1 MRAAGITEYRGA
13 VTPLELPTPTAVAA
27 DQVMIEVYAA
37 GVANWDEIVRNGGWN
52 VGSVPPMALGVA
64 ASGIVREVGR
74 SVSRFSPGDEVLT
87 HSVPLQQ
94 GTWAELF
101 VAREEHVAHKPPGIA
116 WSEAA
121 LFPVPALT
129 AYQVL
134 SEALAIFSK
143 PGDALLVHGAGGV
156 TGGMLVAL
164 ASDMGARVIATAG
177 PRSMDRVRGY
187 GANIIVDYHAPD
199 WQSRGRAAS
208 RGRLHAVANAVPGA
222 ASTLMALVDEGGRL
236 ATITGDPPSTERGIQ
251 VIDYYVH
258 PDGAALEQIAIR
270 FAERGLSI
278 PLAATYE
285 LSTAD
290 MALADAVSGKSAGGI
305 TITVH

>member
-64 ASGIVREVGR
+64 ASGVVRVVGR
-74 SVSRFSPGDEVLT
+74 NVSRFSPGDEVLT

-101 VAREEHVAHKPPGIA
+101 VAREEHVAHKPSTIG

-129 AYQVL
+129 AHQVL
-134 SEALAIFSK
+134 SEALAIK
-143 PGDALLVHGAGGV
+143 RGDALLIHGAGGV

-164 ASDMGARVIATAG
+164 ASGMGARVIATTS
-177 PRSMDRVRGY
+177 PRSVERVRGY
-187 GANIIVDYHAPD
+187 GANDIVDYHASD
-199 WQSRGRAAS
+199 WQSQVRAAS
-208 RGRLHAVANAVPGA
+208 GGQLAAVANAVPGG
-222 ASTLMALVDEGGRL
+222 ASTLVAMVDDGGRL
-236 ATITGDPPSTERGIQ
+236 ATITGDPPEAERGTP
-251 VIDYYVH
+251 VIHYYVH
-258 PDGAALEQIAIR
+258 P
-270 FAERGLSI
+270 
-278 PLAATYE
+278 
-285 LSTAD
+285 
-290 MALADAVSGKSAGGI
+290 AGEDR
-305 TITVH
+305 